1 MERRIIL
8 SAAVGHATTHS
19 LELTFAALLA
29 YVGLEFDADLAV
41 LGTVVTAGTFTFGAT
56 ALLSGFLVDRLGSRT
71 VISVSMIAA
80 ALFALGVAAAPNLPT
95 LTVALALLGAAIGF
109 YHPAGTSMVSMIRR
123 RRGMAFASHGIAG
136 NAGVALAPAVAT
148 GVAVAIDWRAA
159 YIVLALIALFV
170 AGVVFRLAPT
180 LEEARDMISSAGPAA
195 AGGSS
200 STPPEHRRWLARPLL
215 FVFSISIG
223 MGFIYR
229 GALTFMSTH
238 IERNLGFDVLG
249 WSPEAVAGAMTTI
262 VLLFAF
268 GGQLLGGLLSDRMRV
283 EQAAIPV
290 TLLTCP
296 FLALAGLSRGVPLLV
311 ALAAFVVVNFAQQ
324 PVVNGLIADYAP
336 EGKRGMAYGV
346 SFFLTFGLGSAAGSV
361 AGIVAEMGGTE
372 AAFYLFAGVSAG
384 IAAMALTVARGA
396 SARRSSSRAGPGPP
410 GADAVPAE
418 IPVPAGPSSGGTG

>member
-8 SAAVGHATTHS
+8 SAAMGHAATHS

-71 VISVSMIAA
+71 VISASMAA
-80 ALFALGVAAAPNLPT
+80 AAVFSLGVATASSLAV

-109 YHPAGTSMVSMIRR
+109 YHPAGTSMVSSIRR

-136 NAGVALAPAVAT
+136 NAGVALAPAIAT
-148 GVAVAIDWRAA
+148 GVAVAVDWRAA
-159 YIVLALIALFV
+159 YVVLAVVALVV
-170 AGVVFRLAPT
+170 AVAVRRLAPSRQ
-180 LEEARDMISSAGPAA
+180 EARRLVNDPGPAS
-195 AGGSS
+195 AGGSN
-200 STPPEHRRWLARPLL
+200 STPPETRSWLARPLL
-215 FVFSISIG
+215 FVFSISVG

-238 IERNLGFDVLG
+238 IERNLGFDLFG
-249 WSPEAVAGAMTTI
+249 WSPEAVAGAMTTV

-268 GGQLLGGLLSDRMRV
+268 GGQLLGGILSDRMRV
-283 EQAAIPV
+283 ERAALPV
-290 TLLTCP
+290 TYLTCP
-296 FLALAGLSRGVPLLV
+296 ALALAGLLGGIPLLV
-311 ALAAFVVVNFAQQ
+311 VLAAFVVVNFAQQ

-336 EGKRGMAYGV
+336 DGRRGMAYGV
-346 SFFLTFGLGSAAGSV
+346 SFFLTFGVGSIAGSI
-361 AGIVAEMGGTE
+361 AGLVAERAGTE

-384 IAAMALTVARGA
+384 IAALATTVARGA
-396 SARRSSSRAGPGPP
+396 SARRSRLLARGGS
-410 GADAVPAE
+410 
-418 IPVPAGPSSGGTG
+418 GTGLTPSEAAVAAGSSPGS